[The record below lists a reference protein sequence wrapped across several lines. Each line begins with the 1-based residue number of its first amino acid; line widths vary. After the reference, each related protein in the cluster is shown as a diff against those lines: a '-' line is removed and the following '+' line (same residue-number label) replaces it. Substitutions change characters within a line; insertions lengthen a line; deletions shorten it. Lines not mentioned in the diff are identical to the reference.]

1 MNPFPPQFGWL
12 VYQAHLYIDIF
23 TIKFLPYIHISF
35 PEKRIDSFRK
45 TVNFCPKRSKDGV
58 KL

>member
-23 TIKFLPYIHISF
+23 TIKFLPYIHI
-35 PEKRIDSFRK
+35 
-45 TVNFCPKRSKDGV
+45 RSLKNESIRFV
-58 KL
+58 KLSTFVRNDRRAG